1 MEDFLNNPEERIAAF
16 SNSLN
21 KNENRYSTC
30 NEKEIKKRKNTKQSP
45 KIDSE
50 VIKETVQVRIS
61 QTIDRKIRE
70 IIWNIY
76 QSTGEKTSMRD
87 FLDRALL
94 EYIENRK
101 KSN

>member
-1 MEDFLNNPEERIAAF
+1 MEDFLNNPEERIEAF

-21 KNENRYSTC
+21 KKEYRESTS
-30 NEKEIKKRKNTKQSP
+30 NEKEIKKKKNIKQSP
-45 KIDSE
+45 KIDSD

-61 QTIDRKIRE
+61 LSVDRKIRE
-70 IIWNIY
+70 IIWDIY

-94 EYIENRK
+94 EYIENRQK
-101 KSN
+101 K